1 MAIRTMLINNFI
13 GLKSWGEYKELY
25 IIIFSTTSN
34 LTDFVYDAET
44 ETSFAIDVHPPLRRN
59 LL

>member
-1 MAIRTMLINNFI
+1 MAFRTMLMNANI
-13 GLKSWGEYKELY
+13 GLKSWGESKELF

-44 ETSFAIDVHPPLRRN
+44 ETSFAIDVHPPLTRN